1 MENPQIS
8 HLLSNTQRSM
18 RALVLDGIGF
28 TRSKVIDIPI
38 PLPGPNELL
47 ARVDA
52 AGICASLIK
61 IIEQGSN
68 HPTIYGWDL
77 SQFPLILGD
86 EGSITLMEIGE
97 NLIDSYQSGERYT
110 IQPAVYHAPI
120 RHRERYRN
128 HARGVDKMGVGY
140 TLPGFL
146 AEYIIV
152 GEEVLAANCLLPL
165 PDDSLPY
172 AHVAMAEPFSC
183 VVASHEHH
191 LHLVQAKATHPRKVT
206 KGIKKNGVTL
216 IIGAG
221 AMGRMHIDQ
230 ALSAHPKAIIVSD
243 LIQNR
248 LDRAQLLF
256 QLRAEQLGI
265 ELHLINP
272 KKSNLK
278 DLVNQVSD
286 VQGADDVIV
295 AVGAPEAVESAQ
307 HLVGRDGV
315 LNIFG
320 GLKSG
325 NETVQ
330 LDANIVHYKETSVT
344 GSSGGNIWDIVRSL
358 ELIACKDIDPSAHI
372 TRIGDLY
379 HAPTLIQQIKACE
392 LDGKAVIYPHR
403 RSKKILSVDR
413 WSADDETAYLSDS
426 E

>member
-1 MENPQIS
+1 
-8 HLLSNTQRSM
+8 M

-28 TRSKVIDIPI
+28 DHCTVVDIPI
-38 PLPGPNELL
+38 PRPGPNELL

-61 IIEQGSN
+61 IIEQGPN
-68 HPTIYGWDL
+68 HPTIYGWDVG
-77 SQFPLILGD
+77 QFPLILGD
-86 EGSITLMEIGE
+86 EGSITLVEIGD
-97 NLIDSYQSGERYT
+97 NLSDSYQSGERYT

-120 RHRERYRN
+120 RHRERYHN
-128 HARGVDKMGVGY
+128 QARDIDKLGVGY

-152 GEEVLAANCLLPL
+152 GEEILAANCLIPL
-165 PDDSLPY
+165 PNDSLPY

-191 LHLVQAKATHPRKVT
+191 LRLVQEKSTHPRKVT

-230 ALSAHPKAIIVSD
+230 ALSADPRAIIVSE

-248 LDRAQLLF
+248 LDRVQLLF
-256 QLRAEQLGI
+256 QLRANQLGI
-265 ELHLINP
+265 GLHLIDP

-278 DLVNQVSD
+278 NLVNFVSNG
-286 VQGADDVIV
+286 QGADDVIV
-295 AVGAPEAVESAQ
+295 AVGVPEAVENAQ
-307 HLVGRDGV
+307 LLVGRDGV

-320 GLKSG
+320 GLQRG
-325 NETVQ
+325 NEIVQ
-330 LDANIVHYKETSVT
+330 LDGNIVHYRETSVT
-344 GSSGGNIWDIVRSL
+344 GSSGGNIWDIVHSL
-358 ELIACKDIDPSAHI
+358 QLIASKDVDPSAHI
-372 TRIGDLY
+372 TRIGDLD
-379 HAPTLIQQIKACE
+379 HALTLIQQIKACE

-403 RSKKILSVDR
+403 HSKNILSVDH
-413 WSADDETAYLSDS
+413 WSSADETAYLSDS